1 MILTLYTE
9 TVIDSSHNLKSY
21 KGKCKNIHGHSWLIK
36 LWFRGNSKLKDEIG
50 ILLDFGIVKKLKER
64 LDHQYLNDVIGKNP
78 TAENL
83 VEWIYEWLQH
93 QDPRIKNKEI
103 KVKIRIYE
111 TAVRK
116 ETYCEG
122 GDFQ

>member
-1 MILTLYTE
+1 MILTLHTE
-9 TVIDSSHNLKSY
+9 TVIDSSHNLKGY